1 MNSKKILSYK
11 ERQLLLNDQPIQL
24 ISGAI
29 HYFRSM
35 PEDWV
40 DYLAKLKACG
50 FNTVETYLPWNLH
63 EPEEGVYDFEGLANV
78 EKFFEIAHS
87 LGLYV
92 IARPSPYICAEWE
105 FGGLPYWL
113 LKDHN
118 INIRTYDKK
127 FIEKID
133 AYYDVLIPKL
143 TPFLSTNGG
152 PIIAVQI
159 ENEYG
164 SFGNDKQYLNYLKD
178 SLLQRN
184 VDVLLF
190 TSDGPTDWMLTGG
203 TVQDVLPTVNFGSR
217 QEESFEML
225 EKHAGAVPHIVME
238 YWNGWFDHWKEK
250 HHTRNVDE
258 AVDIFKEMLYNG
270 ASVNF
275 YMFHGGTNFGFY
287 NGANCG
293 EQYDPTITSY
303 DYDAPLTEA
312 GDITEKYIKLKNVI
326 EEYTGIDAGPIPENS
341 KKLAYGAV
349 QLSQSKQLFDALN
362 QLSSPLRSPQ
372 PLTMEKANQDY
383 GFISYRTILPKNM
396 GTGPIRIDRVADR
409 AHIFI
414 NQEFKGIIDRWEQQE
429 IDIHVGENDVQLD
442 ILVENMGR
450 VNYGEKMFD
459 PKGIVSGVRFK
470 GQFIFDWE
478 IYTLPLTNI
487 EQLSFNQLQPLRKN
501 EPTFYKGTLT
511 IDEVADTFIEVPSGE
526 KGVIFINGFNIGR
539 YWSVGPQET
548 YYVPSSILRKGTNEV
563 IVFEL
568 DAEKLQTVQF
578 TDVHRLG

>member
-1 MNSKKILSYK
+1 MNSKKLLSYK
-11 ERQLLLNDQPIQL
+11 GKQLFLNEQPIQL

-40 DYLAKLKACG
+40 DYLTKLKACG

-63 EPEEGVYDFEGLANV
+63 EPEEGVYNFEGLANV

-143 TPFLSTNGG
+143 VPFLSTNGG

-178 SLLQRN
+178 ALQQRN

-217 QEESFEML
+217 QAESFEVL
-225 EKHAGAVPHIVME
+225 EKHAGSVPHIVME
-238 YWNGWFDHWKEK
+238 YWNGWFDHWNNG

-293 EQYDPTITSY
+293 EKYNPTITSY

-312 GDITEKYIKLKNVI
+312 GDITEKYLKLKNVI
-326 EEYTGIDAGPIPENS
+326 EEYTGIDAGPVPDNS
-341 KKLAYGAV
+341 RKMAYGTV
-349 QLSQSKQLFDALN
+349 QLSQSTQLFDALN
-362 QLSSPLRSPQ
+362 QLSTPIRSPQ
-372 PLTMEKANQDY
+372 PLTMEKANLDY
-383 GFISYRTILPKNM
+383 GFILYRTILPKNM
-396 GTGPIRIDRVADR
+396 GAGSIRIDNVADR

-414 NQEFKGIIDRWEQQE
+414 NQEFKGIIARWDQQE

-442 ILVENMGR
+442 ILVENLGR

-459 PKGIVSGVRFK
+459 PKGIVKGVRFK

-487 EQLSFNQLQPLRKN
+487 EQLSFNPLQPVRKN

-511 IDEVADTFIEVPSGE
+511 LNEVADTFIEVPSGG

-568 DAEKLQTVQF
+568 DAEELQTVQF
-578 TDVHRLG
+578 TDIHRLG